1 MSKIK
6 KIGVL
11 TSGGDAPGMNA
22 AIRAVVRSCFYYNI
36 EVVGILQGFNGLIQ
50 NDIEPFNKRSVSNII
65 NKGGTILKTARSE
78 EFKTSAGRKKSYEN
92 IQKNHIDALVI
103 IGGDGSFTGASL
115 FEEEFQIPCIGIPGT
130 IDNDIYGTDYT
141 IGFDTAVN
149 TVVEAADKI
158 RDTASSHNRFFFIEV
173 MGRDSGYIAMYSG
186 IACGAEKVLIPELEG
201 EFESLVETLKDS
213 HSRKKTSNIV
223 IVAEGEQEG
232 GAYEIAEKTKKVFP
246 EFDIKVTVLGHIQR
260 GGSPT
265 YFDRVMATRMGVKAV
280 ESLMLGRSNI
290 MIGIENNHMITT
302 SLKDAIK
309 QHPSLNPEL
318 LNVAHIASI

>member
-22 AIRAVVRSCFYYNI
+22 AIRAVVRSCVYYKI
-36 EVVGILQGFNGLIQ
+36 EVVGIIQGFNGLIQ
-50 NDIEPFNKRSVSNII
+50 NEIQPFDKRSVSNII

-78 EFKTSAGRKKSYEN
+78 EFKTVEGRKKAYEN
-92 IQKNHIDALVI
+92 IQKNGIEALVI
-103 IGGDGSFTGASL
+103 IGGDGSFTGASI
-115 FEEEFQIPCIGIPGT
+115 FEEEFNIPCIGIPGT

-186 IACGAEKVLIPELEG
+186 IACGAEKVLIPELDG
-201 EFESLVETLKDS
+201 EFESLVETLKQS
-213 HSRKKTSNIV
+213 HASKKTSNIV
-223 IVAEGEQEG
+223 IVAEGDQEG

-246 EFDIKVTVLGHIQR
+246 EYDVKVTVLGHIQR
-260 GGSPT
+260 GGAPS
-265 YFDRVMATRMGVKAV
+265 YFDRVIATRMGVKAV
-280 ESLMLGRSNI
+280 EVLLLGRSNI
-290 MIGIENNHMITT
+290 MVGIENNHIVTT

-318 LNVAHIASI
+318 LNVAQIASI

>member
-22 AIRAVVRSCFYYNI
+22 AIRAVVRSCVYYKI
-36 EVVGILQGFNGLIQ
+36 EVVGIIQGFNGLIN
-50 NDIEPFNKRSVSNII
+50 NDIQPFDKRSVSNII
-65 NKGGTILKTARSE
+65 NKGGTMLKTARSE
-78 EFKTSAGRKKSYEN
+78 EFKTPEGRKKAYQN
-92 IQKNHIDALVI
+92 IQKNGIEALVV
-103 IGGDGSFTGASL
+103 IGGDGSFTGASI
-115 FEEEFQIPCIGIPGT
+115 FEEEFNIPCIGIPGT

-149 TVVEAADKI
+149 TVVEATDKI

-201 EFESLVETLKDS
+201 EFESLVETLKES
-213 HSRKKTSNIV
+213 HASKKTSNIV

-246 EFDIKVTVLGHIQR
+246 EYDVKVTVLGHIQR
-260 GGSPT
+260 GGAPS
-265 YFDRVMATRMGVKAV
+265 YFDRVIATRMGVKAV
-280 ESLMLGRSNI
+280 EVLMLGRSNV
-290 MIGIENNHMITT
+290 MVGIENNHIVTT

-309 QHPSLNPEL
+309 QHPGLNPEL
-318 LNVAHIASI
+318 LNVAQIASI

>member
-22 AIRAVVRSCFYYNI
+22 AIRAVVRSCFYYNM
-36 EVVGILQGFNGLIQ
+36 EVIGILQGFNGLIQ
-50 NDIEPFNKRSVSNII
+50 NDIEPFDKRSVSNII

-78 EFKTSAGRKKSYEN
+78 GFRTLAGRKKAFEN
-92 IQKNHIDALVI
+92 IQKNNIDALVI
-103 IGGDGSFTGASL
+103 IGGDGSFTGARI
-115 FEEEFQIPCIGIPGT
+115 FEDEFNIPCIGIPGT

-213 HSRKKTSNIV
+213 HARKKTSNIV
-223 IVAEGEQEG
+223 IVAEGDQEG
-232 GAYEIAEKTKKVFP
+232 GAYEIAKKTKTVFP
-246 EFDIKVTVLGHIQR
+246 EYDVKVTVLGHIQR
-260 GGSPT
+260 GGSPS
-265 YFDRVMATRMGVKAV
+265 YFDRVMATRMGVKAI

-290 MIGIENNHMITT
+290 MIGIENNHMVTT

>member
-22 AIRAVVRSCFYYNI
+22 AIRAVVRSCVYYKI
-36 EVVGILQGFNGLIQ
+36 EVVGIIQGFNGLIHNEIQ
-50 NDIEPFNKRSVSNII
+50 PFDKRSVSNII

-78 EFKTSAGRKKSYEN
+78 EFKTVEGRKKAYEN
-92 IQKNHIDALVI
+92 IQKNGIEALVI
-103 IGGDGSFTGASL
+103 IGGDGSFTGASI
-115 FEEEFQIPCIGIPGT
+115 FEEEFNIPCIGIPGT

-186 IACGAEKVLIPELEG
+186 IACGAEKVLIPELDG
-201 EFESLVETLKDS
+201 EFESLVETLKQS
-213 HSRKKTSNIV
+213 HASKKTSNIV
-223 IVAEGEQEG
+223 IVAEGDQEG

-246 EFDIKVTVLGHIQR
+246 EYDVKVTVLGHIQR
-260 GGSPT
+260 GGAPS
-265 YFDRVMATRMGVKAV
+265 YFDRVIATRMGVKAV
-280 ESLMLGRSNI
+280 EVLLLGRSNI
-290 MIGIENNHMITT
+290 MVGIENNHIVTT

-318 LNVAHIASI
+318 LNVAQIASI

>member
-22 AIRAVVRSCFYYNI
+22 AIRAVVRSCVYYKI
-36 EVVGILQGFNGLIQ
+36 EVVGIIQGFNGLINNEIQ
-50 NDIEPFNKRSVSNII
+50 PFDKRSVSNII

-78 EFKTSAGRKKSYEN
+78 EFKTPEGRKKAYQN
-92 IQKNHIDALVI
+92 IQKNGIEALVV
-103 IGGDGSFTGASL
+103 IGGDGSFTGASI
-115 FEEEFQIPCIGIPGT
+115 FESEFNIPCIGIPGT

-201 EFESLVETLKDS
+201 EFESLVETLKES
-213 HSRKKTSNIV
+213 HASKKTSNIV
-223 IVAEGEQEG
+223 IVAEGDQEG

-246 EFDIKVTVLGHIQR
+246 EYDVKVTVLGHIQR
-260 GGSPT
+260 GGAPS
-265 YFDRVMATRMGVKAV
+265 YFDRVIATRMGVKAIEV
-280 ESLMLGRSNI
+280 LMLGRSNV
-290 MIGIENNHMITT
+290 MVGIENNHIVTT

-318 LNVAHIASI
+318 LNVAQIASI

>member
-22 AIRAVVRSCFYYNI
+22 AIRAVVRSCVYYKI
-36 EVVGILQGFNGLIQ
+36 EVVGIIQGFNGLINNEIQ
-50 NDIEPFNKRSVSNII
+50 PFDKRSVSNII

-78 EFKTSAGRKKSYEN
+78 EFKTPEGRKKAYQN
-92 IQKNHIDALVI
+92 IQKNGIEALVV
-103 IGGDGSFTGASL
+103 IGGDGSFTGASI
-115 FEEEFQIPCIGIPGT
+115 FESEFNIPCIGIPGT

-201 EFESLVETLKDS
+201 EFESLVETLKES
-213 HSRKKTSNIV
+213 HASKKTSNIV

-246 EFDIKVTVLGHIQR
+246 EYDVKVTVLGHIQR
-260 GGSPT
+260 GGAPS
-265 YFDRVMATRMGVKAV
+265 YFDRVIATRMGVKAIEV
-280 ESLMLGRSNI
+280 LMLGRSNV
-290 MIGIENNHMITT
+290 MVGIENNHIVTT

-318 LNVAHIASI
+318 LNVAQIASI

>member
-22 AIRAVVRSCFYYNI
+22 AIRAVVRSCVYYKI
-36 EVVGILQGFNGLIQ
+36 EVVGIIQGFNGLIHNEIQ
-50 NDIEPFNKRSVSNII
+50 PFDKRSVSNII

-78 EFKTSAGRKKSYEN
+78 EFKTVEGRKKAYEN
-92 IQKNHIDALVI
+92 IQKNGIEALVI
-103 IGGDGSFTGASL
+103 IGGDGSFTGASI
-115 FEEEFQIPCIGIPGT
+115 FEEEFNILCIGIPGT

-186 IACGAEKVLIPELEG
+186 IACGAEKVLIPELDG
-201 EFESLVETLKDS
+201 EFESLVETLKQS
-213 HSRKKTSNIV
+213 HASKKTSNIV
-223 IVAEGEQEG
+223 IVAEGDQEG

-246 EFDIKVTVLGHIQR
+246 EYDVKVTVLGHIQR
-260 GGSPT
+260 GGAPS
-265 YFDRVMATRMGVKAV
+265 YFDRVIATRMGVKAV
-280 ESLMLGRSNI
+280 EVLLLGRSNI
-290 MIGIENNHMITT
+290 MVGIENNHIVTT

-318 LNVAHIASI
+318 LNVAQIASI